1 LSDVSD
7 KAPLETSQSW
17 SVPLSDLEV
26 DPAVLDAVRE
36 VVASGWWSM
45 GPRVVEF
52 ERAFADFTG
61 ARHALAV
68 GSGTAALHLAL
79 IATGCGPGDEVI
91 LPSLNFVAAA
101 NTIAHSGARP
111 VFCDV
116 LGAHDLNLDPADL
129 EAAITPATKAIV
141 VLHYGGHPCAMEDV
155 LRLAEQHGLVVI
167 EDAAH
172 APGARWRGR
181 SCGTIGKVG
190 CFSFFSNKNLPVGE
204 GGMLVTD
211 DDHLAERLRLLRS
224 HGMTSLTWDR
234 HRGHASS
241 YDVVE
246 LGFNYRLDEIRAAIG
261 LVQLGRL
268 PGENARRSRVVTRYR
283 NKLAHVDGLTV
294 PFEPI
299 GNHSAARDQTT
310 SAEHLF
316 VVVLPDSVGSDD
328 VRSALRKEQI
338 QTSLHYPPIHRF
350 SLYAGQEQRRL
361 PVTEKV
367 ASRLLTLPLYGHMAD
382 DQVDLV
388 ADTLLDAI

>member
-1 LSDVSD
+1 MYD
-7 KAPLETSQSW
+7 KADLETSQSW
-17 SVPLSDLEV
+17 SVPLSDIEV
-26 DPAVLDAVRE
+26 DSAVLDAVRE

-116 LGAHDLNLDPADL
+116 LSAHDLNLDPADL
-129 EAAITPATKAIV
+129 EAAITPATKAFV
-141 VLHYGGHPCAMEDV
+141 VLHYGGHPCAMGDV

-172 APGARWRGR
+172 APGATWKGR
-181 SCGTIGKVG
+181 SCGTIGQLG

-204 GGMLVTD
+204 GGMIVTD

-268 PGENARRSRVVTRYR
+268 PGENARRSNVVTRYR

-299 GNHSAARDQTT
+299 GNQPTARNQTT

-316 VVVLPDSVGSDD
+316 VVVLPESVASDD
-328 VRSALRKEQI
+328 VRSALRKERI

-350 SLYAGQEQRRL
+350 SLYAGQEQRQL

-388 ADTLLDAI
+388 ADRLVNAI